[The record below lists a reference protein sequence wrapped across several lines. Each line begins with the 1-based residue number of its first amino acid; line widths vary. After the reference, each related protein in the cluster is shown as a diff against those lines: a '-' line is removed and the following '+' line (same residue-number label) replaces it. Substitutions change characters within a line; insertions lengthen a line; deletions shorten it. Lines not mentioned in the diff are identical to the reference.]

1 LVHRRTLALDA
12 DLIDKLKEIA
22 KKRGT
27 TLSNYLR
34 SLLREAIDLE
44 DRGYYAP
51 KALRER
57 KYEYLLMN
65 LGFTYVPKELVNLNR
80 SDDSTLEGIS
90 ERLGSV
96 LRELGINVVE
106 IIDILSSSC
115 SNVITDSKRIV
126 ILTLPNSHD
135 YLIAKLIAG
144 IAKSAGLSVKEE
156 GALVS
161 IEIPEEELSRRLS
174 EFRRGRSRSYQK

>member
-1 LVHRRTLALDA
+1 MVHRRTLALDA
-12 DLIDKLKEIA
+12 DIIDKLKEIA

-65 LGFTYVPKELVNLNR
+65 LGFTYVPKELLNYE
-80 SDDSTLEGIS
+80 SDSTLEGIS

-144 IAKSAGLSVKEE
+144 IAKSAGLNVKDE
-156 GALVS
+156 GALIS